1 MTHIWKKFNRPNRE
15 RSSLLVWGLG
25 VCVKARSLCA
35 GIILDVGVRSNPMSL
50 TVVEAIG
57 ALESETLQP
66 PLPRGFNLLQCG
78 LGSYGKRNYITIN
91 YLHIGVR

>member
-1 MTHIWKKFNRPNRE
+1 
-15 RSSLLVWGLG
+15 
-25 VCVKARSLCA
+25 
-35 GIILDVGVRSNPMSL
+35 MSL

-78 LGSYGKRNYITIN
+78 LGLGEGNYLTIN
-91 YLHIGVR
+91 RLHIGVR

>member
-1 MTHIWKKFNRPNRE
+1 M
-15 RSSLLVWGLG
+15 
-25 VCVKARSLCA
+25 
-35 GIILDVGVRSNPMSL
+35 GVRSTPRSL

-78 LGSYGKRNYITIN
+78 LGLGEGNYLTIN
-91 YLHIGVR
+91 RLHIGVR